1 MKYLDPTEQAI
12 GTLTYRI
19 SQLERRINETIEPE
33 MKQTGKSLLALRQ
46 ELAAGRILFKEEG
59 RKDAA
64 AVVAGMRSWRDI
76 VVPPELMIGKTTKRR
91 GLKRSGG
98 RNRTASVVAKRWA
111 LWKAQRAA
119 GYTFMEISQAWGCNH
134 SSIVNAAKCG
144 FQPGKYQRRR
154 K

>member
-1 MKYLDPTEQAI
+1 MKYLDNTEQAI

-76 VVPPELMIGKTTKRR
+76 VVPPQLMIGKTTKRR

-98 RNRTASVVAKRWA
+98 RNRTA
-111 LWKAQRAA
+111 QRAEVSKVYA
-119 GYTFMEISQAWGCNH
+119 PV
-134 SSIVNAAKCG
+134 SIPPRDVAIAAAELHCQMKRNG
-144 FQPGKYQRRR
+144 VDGLFFGGLLASIPGGIK
-154 K
+154 